1 MYPNP
6 SSVLDPELNVVILE
20 YRNADGQITETL
32 PTTQQLDKYRLN
44 LTEAPTPPSP
54 KATMAAAP
62 PLQDWG

>member
-20 YRNADGQITETL
+20 YRNANGQITETL

-44 LTEAPTPPSP
+44 LTEAPTQLAP
-54 KATMAAAP
+54 KAATTAP
-62 PLQDWG
+62 SPLQDWG